1 MPFIKVNTQGVNGL
15 CSSVRGV
22 KNKNSECYSN
32 LSRVKSNL
40 QWKVQARSNISGR
53 INTLQRRVNAQQCKL
68 DAYIRVLQ
76 SASNTFYEKDR
87 QISRDARD
95 LTYELRRMRFL
106 SANPLKTKR
115 SSKSNAKI
123 DEISKTNSLF
133 NLGNDGLESIFLKFF
148 KSTSSIIG
156 GIGSITDKF
165 DKTKAAANEFAFTS
179 GILSYAGALVKTFG
193 GKYKNGYDATAN
205 WFSLIKSSAKMESGI
220 YKYYMK
226 KLEVNDAFKL
236 YSKSGN
242 LINGVNIVG
251 SVAGTISQA
260 IKTVKTARDGN
271 SSGSDIAASYIDL
284 FSAGTSTI
292 GTTQIISKYG
302 KEILDYSK
310 KKVVPVDAVGK
321 KAAGAQLS
329 LVTSIFDAGSSGVRK
344 YGEVTEDGKFDLGDA
359 GAIGMAAGI
368 NGLVSIVPGGSA
380 VEGIIEATTGKNAD
394 DLVNGVL
401 HEFDEI
407 DTEAHNW
414 LDEHQF
420 VKSYLADESESRF
433 LRNVVGCAVS
443 AYSTI
448 DHFQDLSTG
457 WIKKLFDAA

>member
-1 MPFIKVNTQGVNGL
+1 MQFIKVNTQGVNGL
-15 CSSVRGV
+15 CSYVRSI
-22 KNKNSECYSN
+22 KNINSESYSN
-32 LSRVKSNL
+32 LNKVKSNL
-40 QWKVQARSNISGR
+40 QWKVQSRSNICGR
-53 INTLQRRVNAQQCKL
+53 INSLKRMVNEQQSKL

-76 SASNTFYEKDR
+76 SVSSTFYEKDK
-87 QISRDARD
+87 QISRDANN
-95 LTYELRRMRFL
+95 LTYELRKMRFL
-106 SANPLKTKR
+106 SANPLNTKR
-115 SSKSNAKI
+115 SSKSKAKI
-123 DEISKTNSLF
+123 DEISKVNALF
-133 NLGNDGLESIFLKFF
+133 NLNNDGAESIFLKFF
-148 KSTSSIIG
+148 ESTSSIIG

-165 DKTKAAANEFAFTS
+165 DKEKGNEFAFTS
-179 GILSYAGALVKTFG
+179 GILSYAGTLVKTFT
-193 GKYKNGYDATAN
+193 GKYKNGCDATAN

-260 IKTVKTARDGN
+260 IKAVKTARDGN

-284 FSAGTSTI
+284 FSAGASTI

-321 KAAGAQLS
+321 KAAGAKLS
-329 LVTSIFDAGSSGVRK
+329 LVTSVFDACSSGVKK

-359 GAIGMAAGI
+359 GAVGMAAGI

-380 VEGIIEATTGKNAD
+380 IEGIIESTTGKNAD

-401 HEFDEI
+401 HEFDKI

-420 VKSYLADESESRF
+420 VKSYLADESKNRF
-433 LRNVVGCAVS
+433 SRNVVGCAV
-443 AYSTI
+443 AALSTYG
-448 DHFQDLSTG
+448 HFQELSTG
-457 WIKKLFDAA
+457 WIKKIFGVA